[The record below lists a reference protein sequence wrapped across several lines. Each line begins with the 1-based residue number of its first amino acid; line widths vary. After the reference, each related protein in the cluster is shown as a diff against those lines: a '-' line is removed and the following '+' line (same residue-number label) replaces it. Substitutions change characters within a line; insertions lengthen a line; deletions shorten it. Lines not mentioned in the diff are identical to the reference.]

1 MKISIVSALLSIALL
16 FECHTLTSSASPAGR
31 AGDSSAEQDVLA
43 QLLDEEAGE
52 ASRDAGGPRVIV
64 VGDASLWGTLRTL
77 ERATLPHLATAV
89 RRDTNQE
96 PISNSLS
103 VLRRDTMRC
112 MVGRVYRPCWEV

>member
-1 MKISIVSALLSIALL
+1 MKISIISVLLSVALLS
-16 FECHTLTSSASPAGR
+16 ECHLLTVSASPAGR
-31 AGDSSAEQDVLA
+31 TGDSSAEQDILA

-52 ASRDAGGPRVIV
+52 TSRDAGGPRVIV
-64 VGDASLWGTLRTL
+64 VGDTSLWGTLRTL
-77 ERATLPHLATAV
+77 ERGALPHLATAE

-96 PISNSLS
+96 PNPNLS